1 MYDVVIVGSGIA
13 GMTSAI
19 YLARNNYKVLL
30 LEKAMYGGQIVNSD
44 NVENYPGFESISGF
58 ELSTKLYNQVRKLN
72 VEYKN
77 EEIKS
82 LEDLKKYNPKSIILA
97 LGCESRKLDSV
108 TNASYCALCDG
119 PFYKDKIVAVVGG
132 GNTALMETIFLSKY
146 AKEVY
151 LIHRRS
157 EFRADKIYVNE
168 INKINNIKLFLEKEV
183 IKQEDSFIILD
194 DDTKLEVDR
203 VFVSIGKIPNT
214 KFLEGIIDLDENGYI
229 IAKEDCKTNLE
240 NVFVAGDTRTK
251 EVRQLITAASDGAC
265 ASISA
270 IKYMEVKND

>member
-1 MYDVVIVGSGIA
+1 MYDVVIVGAGIA

-58 ELSTKLYNQVRKLN
+58 ELSTKLYNQVKKLN
-72 VEYKN
+72 VDYKN

-97 LGCESRKLDSV
+97 LGCESRKLNSV

-132 GNTALMETIFLSKY
+132 GNTALMEAIFLSKY

-183 IKQEDSFIILD
+183 IKQEYSFIILN

>member
-1 MYDVVIVGSGIA
+1 MKKTDKELENVI
-13 GMTSAI
+13 
-19 YLARNNYKVLL
+19 K
-30 LEKAMYGGQIVNSD
+30 
-44 NVENYPGFESISGF
+44 
-58 ELSTKLYNQVRKLN
+58 KLYGK
-72 VEYKN
+72 EYKI
-77 EEIKS
+77 E
-82 LEDLKKYNPKSIILA
+82 LE
-97 LGCESRKLDSV
+97 
-108 TNASYCALCDG
+108 
-119 PFYKDKIVAVVGG
+119 
-132 GNTALMETIFLSKY
+132 
-146 AKEVY
+146 
-151 LIHRRS
+151 
-157 EFRADKIYVNE
+157 
-168 INKINNIKLFLEKEV
+168 EV

-270 IKYMEVKND
+270 IKDMEVKND